1 MKKILFYAMTGEKM
15 CLMHVLMNAVDLA
28 AGGHEVKV
36 IFEGRSVMMPAQLEE
51 EKNPHYMKAKELGL
65 LAGICY
71 ACSVQLKVEEQNAA
85 LGLPML
91 KDMFGH
97 AGMRTF
103 VVEGYEVVSL

>member
-1 MKKILFYAMTGEKM
+1 MRKILFYAMMGEKM
-15 CLMHVLMNAVDLA
+15 CLMHALMNAVDLKA
-28 AGGHEVKV
+28 AGHEVKV
-36 IFEGRSVMMPAQLEE
+36 IFEGKSVLMPAQLEE
-51 EKNPHYMKAKELGL
+51 EKNPHYMKAKEQGL

-97 AGMRTF
+97 AGVRPF
-103 VVEGYEVVSL
+103 VAEGYEVITL